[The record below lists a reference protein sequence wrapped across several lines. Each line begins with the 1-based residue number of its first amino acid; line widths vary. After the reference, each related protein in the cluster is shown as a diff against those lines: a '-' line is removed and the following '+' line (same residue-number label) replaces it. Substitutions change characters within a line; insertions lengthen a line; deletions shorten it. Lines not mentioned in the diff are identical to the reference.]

1 MNNKTYLPNLLTIF
15 YPNKNFQTKQEK
27 SKLQIIIN
35 FKLNLLIDFLK
46 TLLRS

>member
-15 YPNKNFQTKQEK
+15 YPNKQTKQEK